1 MVFAYKVL
9 AKSVIKVGTVGAAGG
24 ERRSVAGKEG
34 VIFALYLPPSFPSR
48 SESSSSVLEWVLS
61 LWFFCL
67 ELVSIA
73 WDRYYS
79 VIA

>member
-1 MVFAYKVL
+1 MVFAYEIFG
-9 AKSVIKVGTVGAAGG
+9 KSGFKVGTVGAAGG
-24 ERRSVAGKEG
+24 ERRSGAGKEG

-67 ELVSIA
+67 ELVPIA
-73 WDRYYS
+73 WN
-79 VIA
+79 